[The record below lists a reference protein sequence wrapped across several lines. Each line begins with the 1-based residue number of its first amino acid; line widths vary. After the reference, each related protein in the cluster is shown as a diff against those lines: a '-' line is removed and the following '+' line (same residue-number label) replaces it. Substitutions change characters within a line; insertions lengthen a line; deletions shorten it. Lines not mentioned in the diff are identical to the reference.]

1 MTKATAHIAR
11 ITSLERET
19 RKACGFEQGETDLPD
34 VKRAAV
40 VDSDAHAGWTEK
52 LLTRLGKY
60 NPLGRPV
67 GPRDTLWMF
76 DNTAFRNAATGQ
88 WEAEFVAAV
97 FERDSG
103 VGVDDVAA
111 KIAEKLGLASDAAER
126 ETIRQRVDLFTRE
139 ILPGRK
145 VHVDFA
151 AGGKKQGLD
160 LGPGG
165 RHAISS
171 DRRKIPGTGDGELV
185 RNRAKVPATT
195 EGQLEFETIYAE
207 PEGWAVISDVDD
219 TIKITQTSSPLGI
232 LYSTFVSPAKPV
244 EGMPEL
250 YAWMKQLLEPDE
262 AKTPAIFY
270 LSASPYNLYPFLREF
285 RQEYFPSGQLILR
298 EASWMNL
305 AGLLSNL
312 TLGVQDYKVDRI
324 DKIHSWVPQRKMIC
338 IGDSTQSDAEAYA
351 EIYKKYPGWI
361 RLILIRKVSDIAASN
376 IGSKN
381 EPARFEKAFAD
392 LPRNV
397 WHVFDTPLECQQ
409 IIADV
414 VIDSSS
420 AKGNA

>member
-1 MTKATAHIAR
+1 MTNKAVAHIAR
-11 ITSLERET
+11 VTSLERET

-40 VDSDAHAGWTEK
+40 VDSAASAGWTET
-52 LLTRLGKY
+52 LMSRLGKY

-76 DNTAFRNAATGQ
+76 DNTAFRNSATGL

-145 VHVDFA
+145 VHVDFG

-207 PEGWAVISDVDD
+207 PEGWAVIS
-219 TIKITQTSSPLGI
+219 GI
-232 LYSTFVSPAKPV
+232 LHDSTTSTSTNHIARYRRYHQGNTDV
-244 EGMPEL
+244 ESARNPLLDLCLASQACRG
-250 YAWMKQLLEPDE
+250 YARTLRLDE
-262 AKTPAIFY
+262 AAP
-270 LSASPYNLYPFLREF
+270 R
-285 RQEYFPSGQLILR
+285 
-298 EASWMNL
+298 
-305 AGLLSNL
+305 
-312 TLGVQDYKVDRI
+312 
-324 DKIHSWVPQRKMIC
+324 
-338 IGDSTQSDAEAYA
+338 
-351 EIYKKYPGWI
+351 
-361 RLILIRKVSDIAASN
+361 
-376 IGSKN
+376 
-381 EPARFEKAFAD
+381 AR
-392 LPRNV
+392 
-397 WHVFDTPLECQQ
+397 
-409 IIADV
+409 
-414 VIDSSS
+414 
-420 AKGNA
+420 